1 VNVKKKME
9 SDEIKVRRVR
19 RSIEAHMSS
28 YASNDQKSDPSLS
41 AVSMAKRKRRFLLSP
56 VLTLALWFILIHC
69 WSSSFHSSLVLASP
83 VEEDPQSYDSGA
95 TGGLSFSINSPRKN
109 EGNRRKENDDRGQKP
124 VGSVDDRKRIKV
136 MSKNVAAVL
145 YDKK

>member
-1 VNVKKKME
+1 ME
-9 SDEIKVRRVR
+9 SDEINVRRFR

-28 YASNDQKSDPSLS
+28 YTSNNLRSDPSLS
-41 AVSMAKRKRRFLLSP
+41 AVSMAKRKRRCSHTP
-56 VLTLALWFILIHC
+56 VITLALWFIVMHC
-69 WSSSFHSSLVLASP
+69 WSSSFYSHLALASP

-109 EGNRRKENDDRGQKP
+109 EGNRRTENDDRGQKP

-136 MSKNVAAVL
+136 MLIKCCSGTK
-145 YDKK
+145 